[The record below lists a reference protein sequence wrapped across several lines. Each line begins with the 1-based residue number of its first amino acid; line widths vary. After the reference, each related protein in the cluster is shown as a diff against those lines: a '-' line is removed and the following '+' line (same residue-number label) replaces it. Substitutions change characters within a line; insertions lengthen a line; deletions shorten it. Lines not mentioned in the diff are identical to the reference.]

1 MLSDSDRILVD
12 RRWLVNDRY
21 RENNLSFHREGKR
34 RIVDDIRWRK
44 PLSDYSGQI
53 GISYAT
59 EIVEEMLKIDLRRL
73 SILEIS
79 EIVGEGIRE
88 FLEKLKELSS
98 CWKRR
103 GLWIISWYGF
113 FCINKIRNL
122 IINWF
127 SNNETC
133 KMDGRER
140 LWIYLSQ

>member
-1 MLSDSDRILVD
+1 MRTNENRHRGRSICRWLGYLEDRWKSGTKQSKMLSDSDRILVD
-12 RRWLVNDRY
+12 RRWLINDSY

-44 PLSDYSGQI
+44 LLSDYSGQI

-103 GLWIISWYGF
+103 GLWIIS
-113 FCINKIRNL
+113 
-122 IINWF
+122 
-127 SNNETC
+127 
-133 KMDGRER
+133 
-140 LWIYLSQ
+140 